1 MIEEFVAVVS
11 GFILNIIELWGYF
24 GIFVLMTLESANI
37 PIPSEIIMAFSGFL
51 VSTGKLNFWFV
62 VLAGA
67 LGNLLGSLLNYF
79 LAYRY
84 GKKAINF
91 LRRFAFMERQ
101 DFDIAESWFKK
112 FGLFSSFFMRLMPVL
127 RTFISFP
134 AGMFRVNIIE
144 FSLLTFIGSFFWSLI
159 LTYIGYVAGAN
170 WNFLEPYFRRL
181 DVLIMI
187 VVLGLLGWFAYR
199 RLMKRMLK

>member
-1 MIEEFVAVVS
+1 MLEEFVAVVS
-11 GFILNIIELWGYF
+11 RFILNTIESWGYF
-24 GIFVLMTLESANI
+24 GIFALMTLESANI
-37 PIPSEIIMAFSGFL
+37 PIPSEIIMTFSGFL
-51 VSTGKLNFWFV
+51 VSTGKFDFWFV

-84 GKKAINF
+84 GRGAIKF
-91 LRRFAFMERQ
+91 LRRFAFVERQ

-112 FGLFSSFFMRLMPVL
+112 FGLFSSFFTRLVPVL

-134 AGMFRVNIIE
+134 AGMFRVNIVE

-170 WNFLEPYFRRL
+170 WSFLEVYFRRF
-181 DVLIMI
+181 DVLVII
-187 VVLGLLGWFAYR
+187 IVLGFLGWFVYR
-199 RLMKRMLK
+199 RFMKRVVE